1 MSTIGLTEALTR
13 LLSDADLRDV
23 YRRDG
28 LEAAS
33 ELSLSADD
41 LSAFLSLDPSEV
53 DRQAQGLIS
62 KRFYEVS
69 RLIPQTLHSVGDA
82 SRRHFHEYATQF
94 WPMGHQRHLIDAV
107 EYCGYLKDNNL
118 SLVIC
123 RSELNWL
130 RFSVSR
136 TTCSI
141 HFVADLVVHGKRRR
155 AIQLFFRW
163 RGVARGFAW
172 HIGSFRSPQP
182 KQLSPKPAIRPV
194 DAECDSQRT

>member
-28 LEAAS
+28 LAAAS
-33 ELSLSADD
+33 ELSLSSDD
-41 LSAFLSLDPSEV
+41 LQVFLSLDPNEV

-62 KRFYEVS
+62 KRFYEAS
-69 RLIPQTLHSVGDA
+69 HLIPQTLHRVGDA
-82 SRRHFHEYATQF
+82 SRHHFYEYATPF
-94 WPMGHQRHLIDAV
+94 WPTGHQRHLIDAV
-107 EYCGYLKDNNL
+107 EYCKYLKENNL
-118 SLVIC
+118 GLMVC

-130 RFSVSR
+130 RFLVAR
-136 TTCSI
+136 TACAI

-172 HIGSFRSPQP
+172 HIGLFRSLQADAT
-182 KQLSPKPAIRPV
+182 LS
-194 DAECDSQRT
+194 ETGDSSG